1 MKCRIYKTILV
12 FSAAFLIHG
21 CSKQTTDP
29 LMDERPEVPVTIA
42 NAADYRPDP
51 TVTTKLADGKIE
63 IALAIPEQSGKK
75 IVEITRIATA
85 NSYSLIQSASST
97 AVFYVGTP
105 ITVNGTSYTYT
116 TSIAE
121 YFSKNPVDAS
131 SNPKAQANKELAFRF
146 YFLLKLDDGT
156 QLVSMPVRVLV
167 LP

>member
-1 MKCRIYKTILV
+1 MKFSIYKTILV
-12 FSAAFLIHG
+12 VSAAFVMNG

-29 LMDERPEVPVTIA
+29 LMDARPEVPVTIT

-51 TVTTKLADGKIE
+51 TVTTKLADGNIQ
-63 IALAIPEQSGKK
+63 IGLAIPEQSGRK
-75 IVEITRIATA
+75 IVEITRIATS
-85 NSYSLIQSASST
+85 NSYSLIQSTSST

-105 ITVNGTSYTYT
+105 ITVNGTSYTFT

-121 YFSKNPVDAS
+121 YFAKNPVDA
-131 SNPKAQANKELAFRF
+131 SNPKAQANRELAYRF

-156 QLVSMPVRVLV
+156 QLISTPVRILV